1 MPFKLD
7 ENEHTEFANGS
18 PAPGHSDDVEDFS
31 DGSSLF
37 EPRRIQAQGQYTDT
51 WYDQHQV
58 EERIFLIRQSL
69 SSRCNPILMR
79 DRHISWLARSLRSIP
94 SGYDAFDCLQ
104 SWLAFWIVHSLN
116 LLGAPIPPSDATTLV
131 RHLSSF
137 RDLRNGGYGG
147 GPRQSAH
154 LASTFSTIMALC
166 SIGTPQALESIDVQ
180 AVSAF
185 IHAVKQQDGSFSVS
199 EGGEAD
205 VRAVYCALAVASI
218 LDLIPQNSLDHG
230 TGSNDML
237 LHGVP
242 NYIASLQSFD
252 GGLAGEPG
260 AEAHG
265 GNTYCALASL
275 AFCNAL
281 SAVDIGAVL
290 DWTVMRQMSF
300 EGGFQGRTNKLVDSC
315 YSFWV
320 GALFPI
326 LSGAYRTPVD
336 DGKGGRSGEC
346 SDTYKRLIAGMF
358 DANSLQNY
366 VLECCQLGNGG
377 LRDKPGTPRDLMH
390 TCYGLSGLSV
400 AQTFG
405 GEHFHCIPIN
415 RVCRIDVL
423 HNLREDRLAYATQ
436 YFRTQKGRQ

>member
-1 MPFKLD
+1 MALKSDDNDHQETL
-7 ENEHTEFANGS
+7 NGPS
-18 PAPGHSDDVEDFS
+18 IPEHSDDVEVFS
-31 DGSSLF
+31 MASPQF

-51 WYDQHQV
+51 WYEQNQV
-58 EERIFLIRQSL
+58 EERILLIRQSL
-69 SSRCNPILMR
+69 SSRWNPVLMR

-137 RDLRNGGYGG
+137 RDSRHGGYGG

-154 LASTFSTIMALC
+154 LASTFSVIMALC

-180 AVSAF
+180 SVSTF
-185 IHAVKQQDGSFSVS
+185 LHAVKQPDGSFRVS

-218 LDLIPQNSLDHG
+218 LHLIPRISPD
-230 TGSNDML
+230 GSNWGDDTL
-237 LHGVP
+237 LRGVP
-242 NYIASLQSFD
+242 NFIASLQSFD

-265 GNTYCALASL
+265 GHTYCALASL

-281 SAVDIGAVL
+281 TAVDRAAVL
-290 DWTVMRQMSF
+290 DWAVMRQMAF

-326 LSGAYRTPVD
+326 LSEAYRAPPD
-336 DGKGGRSGEC
+336 DDQGADCNEFSKS
-346 SDTYKRLIAGMF
+346 YKRGVAELF
-358 DANSLQNY
+358 DANALQNY
-366 VLECCQLGNGG
+366 VLECCQLSNGG

-405 GEHFHCIPIN
+405 GDDMQCRSIN

-423 HNLREDRLAYATQ
+423 HNLREDRLANAAQ
-436 YFRTQKGRQ
+436 YFNRQKGEY